1 MAVRVKIRVKSRS
14 SSKSLEITVLVNG
27 GAESTKPCIVLDE
40 DVARE
45 LGLWPISHGRVLEV
59 EEASSIGEAFV
70 VEDSVELELIG
81 EDGEVLSRI
90 KADLVVQ
97 RGLIEPITDATIDE
111 LGIQVL
117 SFSRGLWRHVS
128 DTPGRIRAS
137 MPKA

>member
-1 MAVRVKIRVKSRS
+1 
-14 SSKSLEITVLVNG
+14 VNG
-27 GAESTKPCIVLDE
+27 GAESTKPCIVVDE

-59 EEASSIGEAFV
+59 EEASSIGEAFI

-97 RGLIEPITDATIDE
+97 RGLIEPLITDATIDE

-128 DTPGRIRAS
+128 DPPGRIRAS
-137 MPKA
+137 MPKT